1 MARSLI
7 ENAMNNNE
15 VFEKLNQFVTEQRWE
30 YDFPLTKDTT
40 VKEELKITG
49 DDAVDFLIAY
59 GKKFNVDVSHF
70 MAADYFDGEGD
81 VILPAIIRS
90 ITGKKKP
97 LKKILTLGHLE
108 KGIIAGKLDEEV
120 INS

>member
-1 MARSLI
+1 
-7 ENAMNNNE
+7 MNDE
-15 VFEKLNQFVTEQRWE
+15 EIFERLKKFVIKQRWE

-40 VKEELKITG
+40 VEEELKITG

-59 GKKFNVDVSHF
+59 GKNFNVDVSHF

-81 VILPAIIRS
+81 VILPAIIR
-90 ITGKKKP
+90 IMTGKKKP
-97 LKKILTLGHLE
+97 FKKTLTLGHLE
-108 KGIIAGKLDEEV
+108 KGIMAGKLDEEV